1 MTSKRK
7 RRVSPSSKGLAPGER
22 LKRNVLPSDSRWGWV
37 GIEVDRVSSITSEH
51 LLISCGLSKR
61 NNHPSCQNKYFQG
74 VTAAQLVRKPITAS
88 VDGELDD
95 EVIVISDDEGH
106 PCSPRS
112 CKSNPNCL
120 NYLGQES
127 WEDGDDALRAFL
139 KAIPLEHDPAL
150 YTREPGFPVGLKNL
164 GATCYANASLQGSY
178 FIIIVWF
185 RDLAFRSGV
194 YSCTPSDE
202 SRSRHKESPIFQL
215 QVTFAALQE
224 GIQTCFNPAKLVE
237 SLQLRT
243 TEQQDAQEFSKL
255 FMSHLDAEFKK
266 QANPRVKSLVT
277 DQFQGKQIYG
287 TLCNNCQY
295 RSERVSDFLE
305 IEINLKNHAKLE
317 DRIEAVLEPETLS
330 GDNQYLCP
338 RCESLQDATRYTELK
353 ELPPVLHFS
362 LLRFVYDLSTMER
375 KKSKH
380 SVSYPTMLDMTPFM
394 GHKDN
399 NPSSSN
405 ASNTNMYELRGVL
418 LHKGSSAHH
427 GHYEAQV
434 FDKPN
439 KSWFQFND
447 EIVTKIKT
455 LGELLTRKAIVV
467 DDDSDENPQDQRT
480 NARKRR
486 RIESEDESLSS
497 ITTNEKRPLEHITSK
512 DAYMLI
518 YARATQSTG
527 SAVPDEGGTRSN
539 ILCPPS
545 EVMEVI
551 SSLNA
556 AHDEACEIYNK
567 KRELVKARFN
577 ERRKRVMDIYQNWT
591 ANSSDTDSILVSR
604 QALST
609 WLSQHQEDFARVIA
623 SDKSNEN
630 NQRKIVILND
640 IMCVHGAVDSG
651 KAGNIKRLNRAA
663 YLDIVNNTGWDFEPQ
678 FTLSD
683 ICVECIQQSFIEH
696 LYQTEHPRLVARF
709 DRISEVAFDCAGF
722 WISKPWV
729 KDWRLTKPKM
739 HVVSHGDPAPDSGD
753 FAADVLCEHGGLSL
767 NTTSRRRIS
776 VEAAELLQNIYPSWN
791 PLPTSSE
798 LCPVCDAHVHIS
810 KGNKRELR
818 KQAEDEK
825 AKLRNFHEQLLSVNS
840 FLTDNVSCA
849 VIPIDFAKKWKKW
862 LERPTD
868 CPRPERVDNTCFI
881 CKHDMLVFDPNVPNE
896 LESSALLVLKSDWDI
911 LESLY
916 PAGPLI
922 TVRRENQESS
932 PSSVD
937 VYTHNPLVCVDCRMR
952 RKKEWTSTYITI
964 RLGGSTNKGQELE
977 DSKKSLVHSVS
988 GARQSRR
995 LRQIRELGEK
1005 RRLIISKFTTVK
1017 EIKVMVQEELDIPTI
1032 CQRLFHHGKE
1042 LNDNAATMKSLEI
1055 FADDILDLR
1064 RENEAVELDSD
1075 SEVEPRDEGR
1085 GFDGTLLGSSGS
1097 VDQTTTLLPSDSNE
1111 QKSCSACTFSNQIG
1125 ALSCTICDTIFT

>member
-150 YTREPGFPVGLKNL
+150 YTREPGFPVGLK
-164 GATCYANASLQGSY
+164 
-178 FIIIVWF
+178 
-185 RDLAFRSGV
+185 
-194 YSCTPSDE
+194 
-202 SRSRHKESPIFQL
+202 ESPIFQL

-277 DQFQGKQIYG
+277 DQVIGKQIYG

-467 DDDSDENPQDQRT
+467 DDDSDE
-480 NARKRR
+480 K
-486 RIESEDESLSS
+486 
-497 ITTNEKRPLEHITSK
+497 
-512 DAYMLI
+512 
-518 YARATQSTG
+518 
-527 SAVPDEGGTRSN
+527 
-539 ILCPPS
+539 
-545 EVMEVI
+545 
-551 SSLNA
+551 
-556 AHDEACEIYNK
+556 
-567 KRELVKARFN
+567 
-577 ERRKRVMDIYQNWT
+577 
-591 ANSSDTDSILVSR
+591 
-604 QALST
+604 
-609 WLSQHQEDFARVIA
+609 
-623 SDKSNEN
+623 
-630 NQRKIVILND
+630 
-640 IMCVHGAVDSG
+640 
-651 KAGNIKRLNRAA
+651 
-663 YLDIVNNTGWDFEPQ
+663 
-678 FTLSD
+678 
-683 ICVECIQQSFIEH
+683 
-696 LYQTEHPRLVARF
+696 
-709 DRISEVAFDCAGF
+709 
-722 WISKPWV
+722 
-729 KDWRLTKPKM
+729 
-739 HVVSHGDPAPDSGD
+739 
-753 FAADVLCEHGGLSL
+753 
-767 NTTSRRRIS
+767 
-776 VEAAELLQNIYPSWN
+776 
-791 PLPTSSE
+791 
-798 LCPVCDAHVHIS
+798 
-810 KGNKRELR
+810 
-818 KQAEDEK
+818 
-825 AKLRNFHEQLLSVNS
+825 
-840 FLTDNVSCA
+840 
-849 VIPIDFAKKWKKW
+849 
-862 LERPTD
+862 
-868 CPRPERVDNTCFI
+868 
-881 CKHDMLVFDPNVPNE
+881 
-896 LESSALLVLKSDWDI
+896 
-911 LESLY
+911 
-916 PAGPLI
+916 
-922 TVRRENQESS
+922 
-932 PSSVD
+932 
-937 VYTHNPLVCVDCRMR
+937 
-952 RKKEWTSTYITI
+952 
-964 RLGGSTNKGQELE
+964 
-977 DSKKSLVHSVS
+977 
-988 GARQSRR
+988 
-995 LRQIRELGEK
+995 
-1005 RRLIISKFTTVK
+1005 
-1017 EIKVMVQEELDIPTI
+1017 
-1032 CQRLFHHGKE
+1032 
-1042 LNDNAATMKSLEI
+1042 
-1055 FADDILDLR
+1055 
-1064 RENEAVELDSD
+1064 
-1075 SEVEPRDEGR
+1075 
-1085 GFDGTLLGSSGS
+1085 
-1097 VDQTTTLLPSDSNE
+1097 
-1111 QKSCSACTFSNQIG
+1111 
-1125 ALSCTICDTIFT
+1125 